1 MVLQGISG
9 IGGLQA
15 ALEKT
20 NELLADVLA
29 ELRETNG
36 QRLESIHT
44 ELQHLNVKVDGL
56 EPRATP

>member
-9 IGGLQA
+9 VGALQD
-15 ALEKT
+15 ALATT

-36 QRLESIHT
+36 QRLGAIHV
-44 ELQHLNVKVDGL
+44 ELEKLNQRL
-56 EPRATP
+56 QP